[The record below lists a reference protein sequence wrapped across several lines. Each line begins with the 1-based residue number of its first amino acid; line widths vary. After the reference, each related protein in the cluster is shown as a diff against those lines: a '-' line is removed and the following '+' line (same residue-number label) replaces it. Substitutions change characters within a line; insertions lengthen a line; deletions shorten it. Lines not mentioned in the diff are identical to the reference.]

1 MHTGDVRTEAVNGI
15 GWIILDRPMV
25 RNAVRPQTMQE
36 ICEATD
42 RFTADPAIAGIGL
55 MGNGDHF
62 LAGADFEFL
71 EETAAGSSMNAYDKI
86 YTHFQGAARRLFR
99 CQKPTVAAI
108 SGAAITVGCELSLT
122 CDVRV
127 ADETAFFDESWL
139 RLGLIPPLGGAM
151 LLPRVIGLARAKE
164 MILEG
169 RRINAAEA
177 LRIGLISELCAK
189 GDLRERAQARIEA
202 MAAVPAAAFRVAK
215 EAIHRGLES
224 AMESEWQATVLAQG
238 ILLGSD
244 EFRHRVAGL
253 RRPRLHP

>member
-1 MHTGDVRTEAVNGI
+1 LTKTPFLPTLKPEEPVKLSAGQNTRWCGQLSH
-15 GWIILDRPMV
+15 P
-25 RNAVRPQTMQE
+25 NAVRPQTMQE

-55 MGNGDHF
+55 IGNGDHF

-71 EETAAGSSMNAYDKI
+71 EETAAGSCMIAYDKI

-122 CDVRV
+122 CDARV
-127 ADETAFFDESWL
+127 ADETAFFEESWL

-151 LLPRVIGLARAKE
+151 LLPRFIGLARAKE

-169 RRINAAEA
+169 RRIE
-177 LRIGLISELCAK
+177 SVT
-189 GDLRERAQARIEA
+189 ART
-202 MAAVPAAAFRVAK
+202 
-215 EAIHRGLES
+215 GWL
-224 AMESEWQATVLAQG
+224 
-238 ILLGSD
+238 D
-244 EFRHRVAGL
+244 
-253 RRPRLHP
+253 